1 MEVAPE
7 MWPLNAMPRSLA
19 SDPSA
24 VRMHWS
30 IVNKEA
36 AAYLFGMDE
45 QRLRVKKKEQYM
57 KKVKADGGVLQ
68 AVVGQIDTITHFFL

>member
-1 MEVAPE
+1 
-7 MWPLNAMPRSLA
+7 
-19 SDPSA
+19 
-24 VRMHWS
+24 
-30 IVNKEA
+30 
-36 AAYLFGMDE
+36 MDE